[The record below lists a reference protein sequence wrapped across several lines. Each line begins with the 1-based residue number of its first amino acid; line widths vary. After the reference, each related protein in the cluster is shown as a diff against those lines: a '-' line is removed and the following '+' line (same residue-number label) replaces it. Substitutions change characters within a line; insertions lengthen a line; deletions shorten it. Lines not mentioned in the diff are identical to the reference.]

1 MGRGIRK
8 PRVPSTQAAL
18 IAAERKSLQARL
30 AALDRGS
37 GLREQMQL
45 SGDNTPTSDTM
56 DTVQEAMAKE
66 ETLAAREALIRR
78 LRVLARAEEKIQK
91 GTYGLCEVCAE
102 AIPPAR
108 LQILPEAVLCLRCAE
123 REERRTHRTRY
134 GVAGR

>member
-1 MGRGIRK
+1 MSRARRK
-8 PRVPSTQAAL
+8 ARTHRVQVAIIS
-18 IAAERKSLQARL
+18 AERKSLQARL
-30 AALDRGS
+30 AALDRS
-37 GLREQMQL
+37 TRLREQGQL

-91 GTYGLCEVCAE
+91 GTYGLCEVCSE

-108 LQILPEAVLCLRCAE
+108 LHILPEAVLCLRCAE
-123 REERRTHRTRY
+123 REERRAVRTR
-134 GVAGR
+134 